1 MTISTPQLTAN
12 TPLPTELLASRG
24 SGDSPERV
32 AEMSRGFEAILVRQ
46 ILESAQKPLLDK
58 SPQANSSSAGI
69 YRDLISN
76 QLAESISQSG
86 CLGLGATIQ
95 KQLEKANP
103 SANQAEPSQVS
114 TPVVP

>member
-1 MTISTPQLTAN
+1 MTISSTQLNAS
-12 TPLPTELLASRG
+12 TPLPTELLATRG
-24 SGDSPERV
+24 SGDSPERI

-58 SPQANSSSAGI
+58 SAQANSSSAGI

-86 CLGLGATIQ
+86 CLGLGTTIQ
-95 KQLEKANP
+95 KQLEKANH
-103 SANQAEPSQVS
+103 SANQAEPSKVS
-114 TPVVP
+114 TPAAS

>member
-1 MTISTPQLTAN
+1 MTISSTQLTAS

-24 SGDSPERV
+24 SGDTPERV

-46 ILESAQKPLLDK
+46 ILESAQKPLFNK
-58 SPQANSSSAGI
+58 SSESNSASAGI

-86 CLGLGATIQ
+86 CLGLGTTIQ

-103 SANQAEPSQVS
+103 SANQAEPPQAS